1 MPVPEENGPSL
12 PSSTLPLQPVVAAD
26 VDTLAEFSA
35 FVASELD
42 QNLRPATDVIAV
54 DQAHGA
60 AWASKV
66 PGQGVFAA
74 RMRYFLAQQASLTTL
89 DQYIEASEIL
99 IDTIHRI
106 MAVYSG
112 ADGQSLD
119 LAAVAK
125 IFGEA
130 SRDHK
135 TDAELESD
143 RENRRLTGR

>member
-1 MPVPEENGPSL
+1 MPEENEPSL
-12 PSSTLPLQPVVAAD
+12 PSSALSLQPVVAAD

-35 FVASELD
+35 FVAGELD

-54 DQAHGA
+54 DHVNGA

-66 PGQGVFAA
+66 PGQGVFQA
-74 RMRYFLAQQASLTTL
+74 RMRYFSAQQTSLTTL

-99 IDTIHRI
+99 IETIRRI
-106 MAVYSG
+106 MAVYSS

-125 IFGEA
+125 VFGEA
-130 SRDHK
+130 SAEHK
-135 TDAELESD
+135 TDAELETE